1 MQFTIRDLLSI
12 PLLSSAKLLS
22 ANNIISSQAIES
34 VTVMEIPVEDFIKRN
49 ELVLTTAIGCG
60 NNPELF
66 LTYVK
71 DVHSSGAA
79 AMAIAVGGHVHYIP
93 DEVINYCKSVN
104 FPLIELPWEIRFSD
118 ILKIILEQLNCWEQ
132 QSINK
137 ADTLQRELLKLY
149 LDNHPIDE
157 VIKFLSK
164 EFQMDVELKC
174 KEQIENSNS
183 LNEISELIS
192 TDQPDIIRYDNGKFL
207 QIVPISPL
215 LNQDPFIILF
225 KSRKLNA
232 KPIPTS
238 ILNCIVSILTL
249 WIQKEMTSMI
259 SKNKE
264 KNEYIKTLL
273 NGSWTE
279 KEAFINQGKKLGF
292 EVNLPYICVVGFP
305 EKLKEFYILHKK
317 ESIQEIEKDFK
328 RTFAEII
335 ENISK
340 KLKKHIIYTFQRDLV
355 VIFLECD
362 FQEANHEV
370 NCFLD
375 LIDTFVEQNH
385 IPSIS
390 WGIGENYTGNLTF
403 HLGFKNARTA
413 LEIGRSHKGPGTRN
427 TFASTGIYRLLISI
441 SNNSMSMELMH
452 STIGAIAT
460 YDKNNGLDLIDTLSS
475 YIYHQGNVSQ
485 TARALSLHRQS
496 LLYRLR
502 KIEALTNRSLNDPDD
517 IFLLQFCLKLWSVR
531 FENNE
536 SYAIAE

>member
-22 ANNIISSQAIES
+22 ANTIISSQAIES
-34 VTVMEIPVEDFIKRN
+34 VTVMEIPVEDFIKKN

-66 LTYVK
+66 LTFVK
-71 DVHSSGAA
+71 DVHLSGAS
-79 AMAIAVGGHVHYIP
+79 AMAIAVGGHVHTIP
-93 DEVINYCKSVN
+93 DEVIDYCKSVN
-104 FPLIELPWEIRFSD
+104 FPIIELPWEIRFSD

-132 QSINK
+132 HSIKK

-149 LDNHPIDE
+149 LDNHPIEE
-157 VIKFLSK
+157 VLKFLSK

-174 KEQIENSNS
+174 KEQIENHLIQNQ
-183 LNEISELIS
+183 ISEI
-192 TDQPDIIRYDNGKFL
+192 TEQPAIVRYDNGKFL

-215 LNQDPFIILF
+215 LNQVPYIALF
-225 KSRKLNA
+225 HSKKLNA
-232 KPIPTS
+232 KPIPTL

-249 WIQKEMTSMI
+249 WIQKEMTTII
-259 SKNKE
+259 SKKKE

-279 KEAFINQGKKLGF
+279 KEVFINQGKQFGF
-292 EVNLPYICVVGFP
+292 EVDLPYICVVGYP
-305 EKLKEFYILHKK
+305 EKLKEFYLLHKK
-317 ESIQEIEKDFK
+317 DSIHELEKDFK
-328 RTFAEII
+328 RTFSEIV
-335 ENISK
+335 ENIGK
-340 KLKKHIIYTFQRDLV
+340 KLNKHLIYTFQRDLI
-355 VIFLECD
+355 VIFLECTY
-362 FQEANHEV
+362 QEADQDV
-370 NCFLD
+370 NGFLD
-375 LIDTFVEQNH
+375 CIDTYVDQQH
-385 IPSIS
+385 LPSIS

-441 SNNSMSMELMH
+441 SNNSMSTELMH

-460 YDKNNGLDLIDTLSS
+460 YDKNNGLDLINTLSS